1 MTDQPQPRKH
11 LAKRWWGKNGLIIRC
26 TCGQWESRR
35 GDTRRQQDDA
45 HRAHR
50 IDMGETVRPRKLTRV
65 EQLEAEVRRLTAERD
80 RYRDAWRNARTR
92 ARDSAADEAMWR
104 RIVTS
109 TEQDRDRVIADNDRL
124 AAELQQAR
132 QQTADRIAV
141 ELATIDPPE
150 WALAGQYGG
159 QDAIRIARAVGTGCD
174 CENADQP
181 GHYIDHLTTAPR
193 VTECRG
199 PHPVAEHSCCQL
211 PAGHDG
217 WHAAD
222 VGSWPSSNWPPTATA
237 AVSGA

>member
-1 MTDQPQPRKH
+1 MTDQPQAFDLDAIEARANNAPSGPWFTHGGWPGRVFSDDEFNAH
-11 LAKRWWGKNGLIIRC
+11 IARVTG
-26 TCGQWESRR
+26 
-35 GDTRRQQDDA
+35 TRA
-45 HRAHR
+45 NAS
-50 IDMGETVRPRKLTRV
+50 
-65 EQLEAEVRRLTAERD
+65 AEFIAAARTDVPALVADIRRLTAERD

-92 ARDSAADEAMWR
+92 ARDSAADESMWR

-109 TEQDRDRVIADNDRL
+109 TEQGRDRVIADNDRL

-217 WHAAD
+217 WRAAD
-222 VGSWPSSNWPPTATA
+222 VGSWPSSN
-237 AVSGA
+237 